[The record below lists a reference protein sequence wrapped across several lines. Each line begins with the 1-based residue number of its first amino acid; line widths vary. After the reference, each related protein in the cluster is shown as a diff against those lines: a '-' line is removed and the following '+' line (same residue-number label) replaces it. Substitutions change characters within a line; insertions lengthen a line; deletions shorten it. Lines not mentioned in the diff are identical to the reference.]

1 MTPHN
6 AVTRITLFR
15 APLKHNMANTHAKPL
30 WEYQPQTTRIFMGV
44 RLFTFM
50 TALIAFALLILSPVA
65 RAQIGTNNVP
75 ATLVAETT
83 TPAAGSTVTIAI
95 RFKPKSTWHGYW
107 QNPGDAGFG
116 GKFEWTLPKGVSAAA
131 PAYPVPTRL
140 VIAELMNHVF
150 ENEHALLVPVTIAP
164 GLTKGTR
171 LALKL
176 RGDWLGCTD
185 EICVPQGGDMVID
198 LTVGD
203 GSITPESRAQ
213 FDGWRAKLPRPL
225 GSEAKFEITG
235 KRARFAIPFPAAATI
250 SDPWLFA
257 INENAISYVAPQKIS
272 RNGDMLV
279 IETDASGSAFGT
291 FEGVLAIGKDKGLM
305 IKAVPGAVPA
315 AGTPIVAV
323 AETKTSP
330 VGLTTI
336 LLALGGALLG
346 GLILNIMPCVFPII
360 SLKALSLAKAGGDEG
375 ETRREALAY
384 AAGVIL
390 VCVGLGAALLGLR
403 AGGSAVGW
411 AFQLQEPRVI
421 LVLLV
426 LVTAIAFNL
435 AGLFELG
442 GLSVSGKLA
451 TGSGTSGAF
460 WTGALA
466 AFIATPCTGPFM
478 GAALGA
484 ALVLPTAAAL
494 AIFAGLGLG
503 LALPFLLLGFV
514 PAFRRMLPKPGAWM
528 ETMRHILSVPM
539 FLTALA
545 LVWLLGRQAG
555 VNAMVLGLGAAMV
568 ATLALWWFGRR
579 QAGGKGGG
587 WIAIAGVTMLMAG
600 GVAALPVDGGQSA
613 VERGESASTNIPF
626 DEVKLTALRAENRP
640 VFLYFTADWCVTCKV
655 NEKAAIERTE
665 TVEAFEAKNVAVMVG
680 DWTNADATIT
690 RFLNARGVSGVPLYL
705 YYPKGGGEPQILP
718 QVLTVGTLTA
728 LTS

>member
-1 MTPHN
+1 MRARFFSLMT
-6 AVTRITLFR
+6 VI
-15 APLKHNMANTHAKPL
+15 
-30 WEYQPQTTRIFMGV
+30 
-44 RLFTFM
+44 
-50 TALIAFALLILSPVA
+50 FALVTLALPPVA
-65 RAQIGTNNVP
+65 RAQIGPNNVP

-83 TPAAGSTVTIAI
+83 TPAAGSTVTLAI
-95 RFKPKSTWHGYW
+95 RFQPKPKWHGYW

-116 GKFEWTLPKGVSAAA
+116 GKFEWTLPKGVSAGE

-140 VIAELMNHVF
+140 VIAGLMNHVF
-150 ENEHALLVPVTIAP
+150 EEEHALLVPLTIAP
-164 GLTKGTR
+164 DVAKGTR

-185 EICVPQGGDMVID
+185 EICVPQGGDMAID

-203 GSITPESRAQ
+203 GSITPASRAQ

-225 GSEAKFEITG
+225 GAQANFQIVG
-235 KRARFAIPFPAAATI
+235 KQARFAIPFPQAAEL

-257 INENAISYVAPQKIS
+257 ATEDAVSYVTPQKIS

-279 IETDASGSAFGT
+279 IETDAGGTPFTT
-291 FEGVLAIGKDKGLM
+291 FEGVLTIGKDKGLL
-305 IKAVPGAVPA
+305 IKAVPGTVPT
-315 AGTPIVAV
+315 AGTPIA
-323 AETKTSP
+323 ALAKTESSP
-330 VGLTTI
+330 IGLIAI

-360 SLKALSLAKAGGDEG
+360 SLKALSLAKAGGDE
-375 ETRREALAY
+375 TVARREALAY

-442 GLSVSGKLA
+442 ALSVSGKLA
-451 TGSGTSGAF
+451 TASGTSGAF

-503 LALPFLLLGFV
+503 LALPFLLLGYL

-555 VNAMVLGLGAAMV
+555 VNAMSIGLGAAML

-579 QAGGKGGG
+579 QVGGKGGG
-587 WIAIAGVTMLMAG
+587 WVAVAGVILMMAG
-600 GVAALPVDGGQSA
+600 GAAILPNAGVQA
-613 VERGESASTNIPF
+613 QVPLGESASTHMPF
-626 DEVKLTALRAENRP
+626 DEAKLAALRAEGRP

-655 NEKAAIERTE
+655 NEKAAIERAE
-665 TVEAFEAKNVAVMVG
+665 VVEAFKAKNVAVMVG
-680 DWTNADATIT
+680 DWTNADAKIT
-690 RFLNARGVSGVPLYL
+690 RFLNSRSVSGVPLYL
-705 YYPKGGGEPQILP
+705 YYPKGANEPQTLP

>member
-1 MTPHN
+1 MR
-6 AVTRITLFR
+6 ARFFSFVTVL
-15 APLKHNMANTHAKPL
+15 L
-30 WEYQPQTTRIFMGV
+30 
-44 RLFTFM
+44 
-50 TALIAFALLILSPVA
+50 ALVMVALSPVA
-65 RAQIGTNNVP
+65 RAQIGPNNVP
-75 ATLVAETT
+75 ATLVAETV

-95 RFKPKSTWHGYW
+95 RFKPKPTWHGYW

-116 GKFEWTLPKGVSAAA
+116 GKFEWTLPKGVSAGA

-140 VIAELMNHVF
+140 IIAGLMNHVF
-150 ENEHALLVPVTIAP
+150 EQEHALLVPVTIPA
-164 GLTKGTR
+164 GLAKGTR
-171 LALKL
+171 LSLKL

-185 EICVPQGGDMVID
+185 EICVPQGGDMAID

-203 GSITPESRAQ
+203 GSITPAARAQ
-213 FDGWRAKLPRPL
+213 FDGWRTKLPRPL
-225 GSEAKFEITG
+225 GSEASFEIKG
-235 KRARFAIPFPAAATI
+235 KRARFAVPFPAAADI
-250 SDPWLFA
+250 SDSWLFA
-257 INENAISYVAPQKIS
+257 VSEDAISYVTTQTIS
-272 RNGDMLV
+272 RSGDMLI
-279 IETDASGSAFGT
+279 IETDASGSPFKS
-291 FEGVLAIGKDKGLM
+291 FEGVLAIGPDKGLLV
-305 IKAVPGAVPA
+305 KAVLGVVPA
-315 AGTPIVAV
+315 AGAPIAQ
-323 AETKTSP
+323 AAKTESAP
-330 VGLTTI
+330 VRLTAI

-360 SLKALSLAKAGGDEG
+360 SLKALSLAKAGGDER
-375 ETRREALAY
+375 EARREALAY

-451 TGSGTSGAF
+451 TANGTSGAF

-484 ALVLPTAAAL
+484 ALVLPTIAAL

-528 ETMRHILSVPM
+528 KTMKHILSVPM

-555 VNAMVLGLGAAMV
+555 INAMIVGLGAAMV
-568 ATLALWWFGRR
+568 AAFALWWFGRR
-579 QAGGKGGG
+579 QLRGKGGG
-587 WIAIAGVTMLMAG
+587 LMVASALALLMAG
-600 GVAALPVDGGQSA
+600 GAAALPKSSDKAMPRGEQSA
-613 VERGESASTNIPF
+613 GSAEPF
-626 DEVKLTALRAENRP
+626 SEARLAALRAEGRP

-655 NEKAAIERTE
+655 NEKAAIERME
-665 TVEAFEAKNVAVMVG
+665 TVDTFKAKNVAVMVG
-680 DWTNADATIT
+680 DWTNADAAIT

-705 YYPKGGGEPQILP
+705 YYPKGGGEPQTLP

>member
-1 MTPHN
+1 MH
-6 AVTRITLFR
+6 
-15 APLKHNMANTHAKPL
+15 
-30 WEYQPQTTRIFMGV
+30 Q
-44 RLFTFM
+44 RLFSLM
-50 TALIAFALLILSPVA
+50 TVIFALVTLALSPVA
-65 RAQIGTNNVP
+65 RAQIGSNNVP

-83 TPAAGSTVTIAI
+83 TPAAGSTVTLAI
-95 RFKPKSTWHGYW
+95 RFQPKPKWHGYW

-116 GKFEWTLPKGVSAAA
+116 GKFEWTLPKGLSAGA
-131 PAYPVPTRL
+131 PLYPVPTRL
-140 VIAELMNHVF
+140 IIADLMNHVF
-150 ENEHALLVPVTIAP
+150 EEEHALLVPLTIPA
-164 GLTKGTR
+164 GLAKGTK

-185 EICVPQGGDMVID
+185 EICVPQGGDMTID

-203 GSITPESRAQ
+203 GSITPASRAQ

-225 GSEAKFEITG
+225 GAQANFQIVG
-235 KRARFAIPFPAAATI
+235 KQARFAIPFPQTAEV

-257 INENAISYVAPQKIS
+257 ATEEAVSYVTPQKIS

-279 IETDASGSAFGT
+279 IETDASGTPFTA
-291 FEGVLAIGKDKGLM
+291 FEGVLAIGKDKGLLV
-305 IKAVPGAVPA
+305 KAVPGTVPA
-315 AGTPIVAV
+315 AGTPI
-323 AETKTSP
+323 AESAKTESAP
-330 VGLTTI
+330 AGLATI

-360 SLKALSLAKAGGDEG
+360 SLKALSLAKAGGDE
-375 ETRREALAY
+375 TAARREALAY

-451 TGSGTSGAF
+451 TASGTSGAF

-503 LALPFLLLGFV
+503 LALPFLLLGYV

-555 VNAMVLGLGAAMV
+555 VNAMSIGLGAAML

-587 WIAIAGVTMLMAG
+587 WAAVAGVIMLTTGGAVALPKAG
-600 GVAALPVDGGQSA
+600 AQPEAAL
-613 VERGESASTNIPF
+613 GETASSNMPF
-626 DEVKLTALRAENRP
+626 DESKLASLRAEGRP

-655 NEKAAIERTE
+655 NEKAAIERVE
-665 TVEAFEAKNVAVMVG
+665 VVEAFKAKNVAVMVG
-680 DWTNADATIT
+680 DWTNADAKIT
-690 RFLNARGVSGVPLYL
+690 RFLNSKGVSGVPLYL
-705 YYPKGGGEPQILP
+705 YYPEGGGEPQTLP
-718 QVLTVGTLTA
+718 QVLTPGTLTA

>member
-1 MTPHN
+1 M
-6 AVTRITLFR
+6 
-15 APLKHNMANTHAKPL
+15 
-30 WEYQPQTTRIFMGV
+30 
-44 RLFTFM
+44 RLRFFNFM
-50 TALIAFALLILSPVA
+50 TLLLTLVMVVSSPVA
-65 RAQIGTNNVP
+65 QAQVGVNNVP
-75 ATLVAETT
+75 ATLVAETV
-83 TPAAGSTVTIAI
+83 TPAAGSTVTVAI
-95 RFKPKSTWHGYW
+95 RFQPKPTWHGYW

-116 GKFEWTLPKGVSAAA
+116 GKFEWTLPKGVTAGS
-131 PAYPVPTRL
+131 PAYPVPSRL
-140 VIAELMNHVF
+140 IIADLMNHVF
-150 ENEHALLVPVTIAP
+150 EEEHALLVPVTIAP
-164 GLTKGTR
+164 GLAKGTR

-176 RGDWLGCTD
+176 RGDWLGCTN
-185 EICVPQGGDMVID
+185 EICVPQGGDMAID

-203 GSITPESRAQ
+203 GSITPASRAQ
-213 FDGWRAKLPRPL
+213 FDAWRSKLPRPL
-225 GSEAKFEITG
+225 GSQATFEIKD
-235 KRARFAIPFPAAATI
+235 KRVRFAIPFPADAAL

-257 INENAISYVAPQKIS
+257 VSEDAINYLTTQTIS
-272 RNGDMLV
+272 RSGDMLIV
-279 IETDASGSAFGT
+279 ETDAAGT
-291 FEGVLAIGKDKGLM
+291 PFKRFEAVLAIGKDKGL
-305 IKAVPGAVPA
+305 IINAVPGAVPA
-315 AGTPIVAV
+315 TGELVKSSAAEAPAASAQAG
-323 AETKTSP
+323 
-330 VGLTTI
+330 GLAAI
-336 LLALGGALLG
+336 FLALAGALLG

-360 SLKALSLAKAGGDEG
+360 SLKALSLARAGGDER
-375 ETRREALAY
+375 EARREALAY

-390 VCVGLGAALLGLR
+390 VCVALGAALLGLR

-451 TGSGTSGAF
+451 TASGTGGAF

-484 ALVLPTAAAL
+484 ALVLPTFAAL

-503 LALPFLLLGFV
+503 LALPFLLLGYV

-528 ETMRHILSVPM
+528 ETMRYILSVPM

-555 VNAMVLGLGAAMV
+555 VNAMIVGLGTALVAA
-568 ATLALWWFGRR
+568 LALWWFGHR
-579 QAGGKGGG
+579 QASGKGGG
-587 WIAIAGVTMLMAG
+587 FVAAAGVIALMAG
-600 GVAALPVDGGQSA
+600 GAVVLPKAGNQPA
-613 VERGESASTNIPF
+613 ERLGESASTDIPF
-626 DEVKLTALRAENRP
+626 DEAKLAALRAEGRP

-655 NEKAAIERTE
+655 NEKAAIERAE
-665 TVEAFEAKNVAVMVG
+665 TVEAFKAKNVAVMVG
-680 DWTNADATIT
+680 DWTNADAAIT

-705 YYPKGGGEPQILP
+705 YYPKGGGEAQTLP

>member
-1 MTPHN
+1 M
-6 AVTRITLFR
+6 R
-15 APLKHNMANTHAKPL
+15 A
-30 WEYQPQTTRIFMGV
+30 RF
-44 RLFTFM
+44 FSFM
-50 TALIAFALLILSPVA
+50 TVLFALVMVAVSPAA
-65 RAQIGTNNVP
+65 RAQIGPNNVP
-75 ATLVAETT
+75 ATLVAETV
-83 TPAAGSTVTIAI
+83 TPAAGSTVTLAI
-95 RFKPKSTWHGYW
+95 RFQPKPTWHGYW

-116 GKFEWTLPKGVSAAA
+116 GKFEWTLPKGVSAGA

-140 VIAELMNHVF
+140 IIADLMNHVF
-150 ENEHALLVPVTIAP
+150 EAEHALLIPVTIPA
-164 GLTKGTR
+164 GLAKGAR
-171 LALKL
+171 LSLKL

-185 EICVPQGGDMVID
+185 EICVPQGGDMAID

-203 GSITPESRAQ
+203 GSITPASRAQ

-225 GSEAKFEITG
+225 GSEATFEIKG
-235 KRARFAIPFPAAATI
+235 KRARFAVPFPAGAAIT
-250 SDPWLFA
+250 DPWLFA
-257 INENAISYVAPQKIS
+257 VSEDAVSYVTPQTVS
-272 RNGDMLV
+272 RNGDMLI
-279 IETDASGSAFGT
+279 IETDAAGSAFT
-291 FEGVLAIGKDKGLM
+291 AFEGVLAIGPDKGLLV
-305 IKAVPGAVPA
+305 KAVPGAVPA
-315 AGTPIVAV
+315 AGTPIAQAV
-323 AETKTSP
+323 ETESAP
-330 VGLTTI
+330 VGLTAI

-360 SLKALSLAKAGGDEG
+360 SLKALSLAKAGGDER
-375 ETRREALAY
+375 EARREALAY
-384 AAGVIL
+384 ASGVII

-451 TGSGTSGAF
+451 TASGTSGAF

-484 ALVLPTAAAL
+484 ALVLPTIAAL

-528 ETMRHILSVPM
+528 ETMKHILSVPM

-555 VNAMVLGLGAAMV
+555 INAMIVGLGAAMI
-568 ATLALWWFGRR
+568 AAFALWWFGRR
-579 QAGGKGGG
+579 QSGGKSGG
-587 WIAIAGVTMLMAG
+587 WAAIAGVILLMAG
-600 GVAALPVDGGQSA
+600 GAFALPKSGAQPATA
-613 VERGESASTNIPF
+613 VSESASANMPF
-626 DEVKLTALRAENRP
+626 DEAKLAGLRAEGRP

-655 NEKAAIERTE
+655 NEKAAIERVE
-665 TVEAFEAKNVAVMVG
+665 TMEAFKAKNIAVMVG

-705 YYPKGGGEPQILP
+705 YYPKGGEPQTLP

>member
-1 MTPHN
+1 MQHQRQGN
-6 AVTRITLFR
+6 LMRARFFSFVTVL
-15 APLKHNMANTHAKPL
+15 LVL
-30 WEYQPQTTRIFMGV
+30 
-44 RLFTFM
+44 
-50 TALIAFALLILSPVA
+50 ALAMLSPEA
-65 RAQIGTNNVP
+65 RAQIGPNNVP
-75 ATLVAETT
+75 ATLVAETV
-83 TPAAGSTVTIAI
+83 TPAAGSTITLAI
-95 RFKPKSTWHGYW
+95 RFQPKPTWHGYW

-116 GKFEWTLPKGVSAAA
+116 GKFEWTLPKGVSAGA

-140 VIAELMNHVF
+140 IIAELMNHVF
-150 ENEHALLVPVTIAP
+150 EQEHALLVPVTIPA
-164 GLTKGTR
+164 GLAKGTR
-171 LALKL
+171 LTLKL

-185 EICVPQGGDMVID
+185 EICVPQGGDMAID

-203 GSITPESRAQ
+203 GSITPASRTQ
-213 FDGWRAKLPRPL
+213 FDGWRAKLPRAL
-225 GSEAKFEITG
+225 GSEATFEITG
-235 KRARFAIPFPAAATI
+235 KRARFAIPFPAGAAIT
-250 SDPWLFA
+250 DPWLFA
-257 INENAISYVAPQKIS
+257 VNEDAISYVTPQTIS

-279 IETDASGSAFGT
+279 IETDASGSPFTA
-291 FEGVLAIGKDKGLM
+291 FEGVLAIGKDKGLL
-305 IKAVPGAVPA
+305 IKAVPGAVPT
-315 AGTPIVAV
+315 AGTPIAQAV
-323 AETKTSP
+323 KTESTP
-330 VGLTTI
+330 VGLTAI

-360 SLKALSLAKAGGDEG
+360 SLKALSLAKAGGDER
-375 ETRREALAY
+375 EARREALAY

-451 TGSGTSGAF
+451 TASGTSGAF

-484 ALVLPTAAAL
+484 ALVLPTIAAL

-555 VNAMVLGLGAAMV
+555 VNAMIIGLAAAMV
-568 ATLALWWFGRR
+568 AAFALWWFGRR
-579 QAGGKGGG
+579 QTGGKGGG
-587 WIAIAGVTMLMAG
+587 WAAIAGVIMLMAG
-600 GVAALPVDGGQSA
+600 GAAAIPKGGAQTGA
-613 VERGESASTNIPF
+613 TIGESASTNIAF
-626 DEVKLTALRAENRP
+626 DEAKLAALRAEGRP

-655 NEKAAIERTE
+655 NEKAAIERVE
-665 TVEAFEAKNVAVMVG
+665 TVDAFKAKNVAVMVG

-705 YYPKGGGEPQILP
+705 YYPKGGGEPQTLP

>member
-1 MTPHN
+1 MR
-6 AVTRITLFR
+6 ARFFSFVTVL
-15 APLKHNMANTHAKPL
+15 
-30 WEYQPQTTRIFMGV
+30 
-44 RLFTFM
+44 
-50 TALIAFALLILSPVA
+50 FALVMVAVSPA
-65 RAQIGTNNVP
+65 AHAQIGPNNVP
-75 ATLVAETT
+75 ATLVAETV
-83 TPAAGSTVTIAI
+83 TPAAGSTVTLAI
-95 RFKPKSTWHGYW
+95 RFQPKPTWHGYW

-116 GKFEWTLPKGVSAAA
+116 GKFEWTLPKGVSAGA

-140 VIAELMNHVF
+140 IIADLMNHVF
-150 ENEHALLVPVTIAP
+150 EAEHALLVPVTIPA
-164 GLTKGTR
+164 GLAKGTK

-176 RGDWLGCTD
+176 RGDWLGCTND
-185 EICVPQGGDMVID
+185 ICVPQGGDMAID

-203 GSITPESRAQ
+203 GSITPAARAQ

-225 GSEAKFEITG
+225 GSEAKFEIKG
-235 KRARFAIPFPAAATI
+235 KRARFAVPFPAGAAI
-250 SDPWLFA
+250 ADPWLFA
-257 INENAISYVAPQKIS
+257 VSEDAVSYVTPQTVS
-272 RNGDMLV
+272 RNGDMLI
-279 IETDASGSAFGT
+279 IETDASGSPFTA
-291 FEGVLAIGKDKGLM
+291 FEGVLAIGPDKGLVV
-305 IKAVPGAVPA
+305 KAVPGAVPA
-315 AGTPIVAV
+315 AGTPIAQAV
-323 AETKTSP
+323 ETESAP
-330 VGLTTI
+330 IGLNAI

-360 SLKALSLAKAGGDEG
+360 SLKALSLAKAGGDER
-375 ETRREALAY
+375 EARREALAY
-384 AAGVIL
+384 AAGVIV

-421 LVLLV
+421 LILLV

-451 TGSGTSGAF
+451 TASGTSGAF

-484 ALVLPTAAAL
+484 ALVLPTIAAL

-528 ETMRHILSVPM
+528 ETMKHILSVPM

-555 VNAMVLGLGAAMV
+555 INAMIVGLGAAMI
-568 ATLALWWFGRR
+568 AAFALWWFGRR
-579 QAGGKGGG
+579 QSGGKSGG
-587 WIAIAGVTMLMAG
+587 WAAFAGVILLMAG
-600 GVAALPVDGGQSA
+600 GAFALPKGGAQPATA
-613 VERGESASTNIPF
+613 VGESASANMPF
-626 DEVKLTALRAENRP
+626 DEAKLAALRAEGRP

-655 NEKAAIERTE
+655 NEKAAIERAE
-665 TVEAFEAKNVAVMVG
+665 TVDAFKAKNVAVMVG

-705 YYPKGGGEPQILP
+705 YYPKGGGEPQTLP

>member
-1 MTPHN
+1 MGIS
-6 AVTRITLFR
+6 ASGD
-15 APLKHNMANTHAKPL
+15 KD
-30 WEYQPQTTRIFMGV
+30 FMQV
-44 RLFTFM
+44 RYFNFM
-50 TALIAFALLILSPVA
+50 SALIALALLVLPSVA
-65 RAQIGTNNVP
+65 GAQIGPNNVP
-75 ATLVAETT
+75 ATLVAETV
-83 TPAAGSTVTIAI
+83 TPAAGSTVTLAI
-95 RFKPKSTWHGYW
+95 RFQPKPTWHGYW

-116 GKFEWTLPKGVSAAA
+116 GKFEWTLPKGVSAGA

-140 VIAELMNHVF
+140 IIAELMNHVF
-150 ENEHALLVPVTIAP
+150 EQEHALLVPITIP
-164 GLTKGTR
+164 TGLTKGTR

-185 EICVPQGGDMVID
+185 EICVPQGGDMEID

-203 GSITPESRAQ
+203 GSITPAARAQ

-225 GSEAKFEITG
+225 GSQATFEISG
-235 KRARFAIPFPAAATI
+235 KRARFAIPFPQAAAI
-250 SDPWLFA
+250 SEPWLFA
-257 INENAISYVAPQKIS
+257 LNEDAISYVTPQSVS

-279 IETDASGSAFGT
+279 IETDAFGSRFTA
-291 FEGVLAIGKDKGLM
+291 FEGVLAIGKDKGLL

-315 AGTPIVAV
+315 VGTPVASTER
-323 AETKTSP
+323 AEPLQTS
-330 VGLTTI
+330 GWAAI
-336 LLALGGALLG
+336 FLALGGALLG
-346 GLILNIMPCVFPII
+346 GLILNVMPCVFPII
-360 SLKALSLAKAGGDEG
+360 SLKALSLAKAGGDER
-375 ETRREALAY
+375 EAKQEALAY

-442 GLSVSGKLA
+442 GLSVDGALMNK
-451 TGSGTSGAF
+451 GGVSGAF

-484 ALVLPTAAAL
+484 ALVLPTVAAL

-528 ETMRHILSVPM
+528 VTMRHVLSVPM

-555 VNAMVLGLGAAMV
+555 VNGMIFGLAAAMA
-568 ATLALWWFGRR
+568 ATFMLWGFGRR

-587 WIAIAGVTMLMAG
+587 LA
-600 GVAALPVDGGQSA
+600 VAATIGVITAIWLYALPAGQA
-613 VERGESASTNIPF
+613 VKSDVAKAGAEPF
-626 DEVKLTALRAENRP
+626 SEARLAALRAEGRP
-640 VFLYFTADWCVTCKV
+640 VFVYFTADWCVTCKV
-655 NEKAAIERTE
+655 NEKAAIDREDTQ
-665 TVEAFEAKNVAVMVG
+665 TAFKTANVATLVG

-690 RFLNARGVSGVPLYL
+690 RFLSARGVSGVPLYL
-705 YYPKGGGEPQILP
+705 YYPKGGGEPKTLP

>member
-1 MTPHN
+1 M
-6 AVTRITLFR
+6 R
-15 APLKHNMANTHAKPL
+15 A
-30 WEYQPQTTRIFMGV
+30 RF
-44 RLFTFM
+44 FSFM
-50 TALIAFALLILSPVA
+50 TLLLAFAVVALPVTA
-65 RAQIGTNNVP
+65 RAQIGPNNVP
-75 ATLVAETT
+75 ATLVAETV
-83 TPAAGSTVTIAI
+83 TPAAGSTITLAI
-95 RFKPKSTWHGYW
+95 RFQPKPTWHGYW

-116 GKFEWTLPKGVSAAA
+116 GKFEWTLPKGVSAGT

-140 VIAELMNHVF
+140 VIADLMNHIF
-150 ENEHALLVPVTIAP
+150 EGEHALLVPVTIAP
-164 GLTKGTR
+164 GLAKGTR
-171 LALKL
+171 LTLKL

-185 EICVPQGGDMVID
+185 EICVPQGGDMAID

-203 GSITPESRAQ
+203 GSITPAARAQ
-213 FDGWRAKLPRPL
+213 FDGWRAKMPRPL
-225 GSEAKFEITG
+225 GSEASFEIKG
-235 KRARFAIPFPAAATI
+235 KRARFAVPFPAAADI

-257 INENAISYVAPQKIS
+257 VSEDAISYVATQTVS

-279 IETDASGSAFGT
+279 IETDATGT
-291 FEGVLAIGKDKGLM
+291 PFTSFEGMLAIGKDKGLL

-315 AGTPIVAV
+315 AGTPIAQAV
-323 AETKTSP
+323 KTESAP
-330 VGLTTI
+330 IGLTAI

-360 SLKALSLAKAGGDEG
+360 SLKALSLAKAGGDER
-375 ETRREALAY
+375 EARREALAY

-451 TGSGTSGAF
+451 TASGTSGAF

-484 ALVLPTAAAL
+484 ALVLPTFAAL

-528 ETMRHILSVPM
+528 ETMKHILSVPM

-555 VNAMVLGLGAAMV
+555 INAMIVGLGAAMV
-568 ATLALWWFGRR
+568 AAFALWWFGRR
-579 QAGGKGGG
+579 QSGGKGGG
-587 WIAIAGVTMLMAG
+587 WAAIAGVVMLMTG
-600 GVAALPVDGGQSA
+600 GAFALPEDGAQPAAAL
-613 VERGESASTNIPF
+613 GESASTNIAF
-626 DEVKLTALRAENRP
+626 DETKLAALRGEGRP

-655 NEKAAIERTE
+655 NEKAAIERAE
-665 TVEAFEAKNVAVMVG
+665 TVDAFKAKNVAVMVG

-705 YYPKGGGEPQILP
+705 YYPKGGGEPQTLP

>member
-1 MTPHN
+1 MRARFFSLMT
-6 AVTRITLFR
+6 VI
-15 APLKHNMANTHAKPL
+15 
-30 WEYQPQTTRIFMGV
+30 
-44 RLFTFM
+44 
-50 TALIAFALLILSPVA
+50 FALVTLTLPPVA
-65 RAQIGTNNVP
+65 RAQIGPNNVP

-83 TPAAGSTVTIAI
+83 TPAAGSTVTLAI
-95 RFKPKSTWHGYW
+95 RFQPKPKWHGYW

-116 GKFEWTLPKGVSAAA
+116 GKFEWTLPKGVSAGG

-140 VIAELMNHVF
+140 VIAGLMNHVF
-150 ENEHALLVPVTIAP
+150 EEEHALLVPLTIAP
-164 GLTKGTR
+164 DVAKGTR

-185 EICVPQGGDMVID
+185 EICVPQGGDMAID

-203 GSITPESRAQ
+203 GSITPASRAQ

-225 GSEAKFEITG
+225 GAQANFQIVG
-235 KRARFAIPFPAAATI
+235 NQVRFAIPFPQAAEL

-257 INENAISYVAPQKIS
+257 ATEDAVSYVTPQKIS

-279 IETDASGSAFGT
+279 IETDASGTPFT
-291 FEGVLAIGKDKGLM
+291 IFEGVLTIGKDKGLL
-305 IKAVPGAVPA
+305 IKAVPGTVPT
-315 AGTPIVAV
+315 AGTPIA
-323 AETKTSP
+323 ALAKTESAP
-330 VGLTTI
+330 IGLIAI

-360 SLKALSLAKAGGDEG
+360 SLKALSLAKAGGDE
-375 ETRREALAY
+375 TVARREALAY

-442 GLSVSGKLA
+442 ALSVSGKLA
-451 TGSGTSGAF
+451 TASGTSGAF

-503 LALPFLLLGFV
+503 LALPFLLLGYL

-555 VNAMVLGLGAAMV
+555 VNAMSIGLGAAML

-579 QAGGKGGG
+579 QVGGKGGG
-587 WIAIAGVTMLMAG
+587 WVAVAGVILMMAG
-600 GVAALPVDGGQSA
+600 GAAILPNAGVQA
-613 VERGESASTNIPF
+613 QVPLGESASTHMPF
-626 DEVKLTALRAENRP
+626 DEAKLAALRAEGRP

-655 NEKAAIERTE
+655 NEKAAIERAE
-665 TVEAFEAKNVAVMVG
+665 VVEAFKAKNVAVMVG
-680 DWTNADATIT
+680 DWTNADAKIT
-690 RFLNARGVSGVPLYL
+690 RFLNSRSVSGVPLYL
-705 YYPKGGGEPQILP
+705 YYPKGANEPQTLP

>member
-1 MTPHN
+1 MQHQRQGN
-6 AVTRITLFR
+6 LMR
-15 APLKHNMANTHAKPL
+15 A
-30 WEYQPQTTRIFMGV
+30 RF
-44 RLFTFM
+44 FSFM
-50 TALIAFALLILSPVA
+50 TVLLALVMVTQSPMA
-65 RAQIGTNNVP
+65 RAQIGPNNVP
-75 ATLVAETT
+75 ATLVAETV
-83 TPAAGSTVTIAI
+83 TPAAGSTVTLAI
-95 RFKPKSTWHGYW
+95 RFQPKPTWHGYW

-116 GKFEWTLPKGVSAAA
+116 GKFEWTLPKGVSAGA

-140 VIAELMNHVF
+140 IIADLMNHVF
-150 ENEHALLVPVTIAP
+150 EAEHALLVPVSIPA
-164 GLTKGTR
+164 GLAKGTK

-185 EICVPQGGDMVID
+185 EICVPQGGDMAID

-203 GSITPESRAQ
+203 GSITPASRAQ

-225 GSEAKFEITG
+225 GSEATFEIKG
-235 KRARFAIPFPAAATI
+235 KRARFAVPFPAGAAI
-250 SDPWLFA
+250 ANPWLFA
-257 INENAISYVAPQKIS
+257 VSEDAVSYVTPQTVS
-272 RNGDMLV
+272 RNGDMLI
-279 IETDASGSAFGT
+279 IETDASGNPFTS
-291 FEGVLAIGKDKGLM
+291 FEGVLAIGPDKGLLV
-305 IKAVPGAVPA
+305 KAVPGAVPA
-315 AGTPIVAV
+315 AGTPIAQAV
-323 AETKTSP
+323 ETESAP
-330 VGLTTI
+330 VGLNAI

-360 SLKALSLAKAGGDEG
+360 SLKALSLAKAGGDER
-375 ETRREALAY
+375 EARREALAY
-384 AAGVIL
+384 AAGVIV

-451 TGSGTSGAF
+451 TASGTSGAF

-484 ALVLPTAAAL
+484 ALVLPTIAAL

-514 PAFRRMLPKPGAWM
+514 PGFRRMLPKPGAWM
-528 ETMRHILSVPM
+528 ETMKHILSVPM

-555 VNAMVLGLGAAMV
+555 INAMIVGLGAAMI
-568 ATLALWWFGRR
+568 AAFALWWFGRR
-579 QAGGKGGG
+579 QSGGKGGG
-587 WIAIAGVTMLMAG
+587 WVAVAGVILLMAG
-600 GVAALPVDGGQSA
+600 GAFALPKGGAQPA
-613 VERGESASTNIPF
+613 TAAGESASTNIAF
-626 DEVKLTALRAENRP
+626 DETKLAALRAEGRP

-655 NEKAAIERTE
+655 NEKAAIERAE
-665 TVEAFEAKNVAVMVG
+665 TVEAFKAKNVAVMVG

-705 YYPKGGGEPQILP
+705 YYPKGGEPQTLP

>member
-1 MTPHN
+1 M
-6 AVTRITLFR
+6 R
-15 APLKHNMANTHAKPL
+15 A
-30 WEYQPQTTRIFMGV
+30 RF
-44 RLFTFM
+44 FSFM
-50 TALIAFALLILSPVA
+50 TVLLALAMLALSPMA
-65 RAQIGTNNVP
+65 RAQIGPNNVP
-75 ATLVAETT
+75 ATLVAETP
-83 TPAAGSTVTIAI
+83 TPAAGSTITLAI
-95 RFKPKSTWHGYW
+95 RFEPKPTWHGYW

-116 GKFEWTLPKGVSAAA
+116 GKFEWMLPKGVSAGA

-140 VIAELMNHVF
+140 IIADLMNHVF
-150 ENEHALLVPVTIAP
+150 EAEHALLVPVTIAP
-164 GLTKGTR
+164 GLAKGTR
-171 LALKL
+171 LTLKL

-185 EICVPQGGDMVID
+185 EICVPQGGDMAID

-203 GSITPESRAQ
+203 GSITPAARTQ
-213 FDGWRAKLPRPL
+213 FDGWREKLPRPL
-225 GSEAKFEITG
+225 GSEASFEIKG
-235 KRARFAIPFPAAATI
+235 KRARFAVPFPVGAAIA
-250 SDPWLFA
+250 DPWLFA
-257 INENAISYVAPQKIS
+257 VSEDAISYVTLQTIS
-272 RNGDMLV
+272 RNGDMLI
-279 IETDASGSAFGT
+279 IETDAAGSPFTAF
-291 FEGVLAIGKDKGLM
+291 EAVLAIGPDKGLLV
-305 IKAVPGAVPA
+305 KAVPGAVPA
-315 AGTPIVAV
+315 AGTPI
-323 AETKTSP
+323 AEAAKTESAT
-330 VGLTTI
+330 VGLTAI

-360 SLKALSLAKAGGDEG
+360 SLKALSLAKAGGDER
-375 ETRREALAY
+375 EARREALAY
-384 AAGVIL
+384 AAGVII

-451 TGSGTSGAF
+451 TASGTSGAF

-484 ALVLPTAAAL
+484 ALVLPTIAAL

-514 PAFRRMLPKPGAWM
+514 PTFRRMLPKPGAWM
-528 ETMRHILSVPM
+528 ETMKHILSVPM

-555 VNAMVLGLGAAMV
+555 INAMIVALGAAMV
-568 ATLALWWFGRR
+568 SAFALWWFGRR
-579 QAGGKGGG
+579 QLGGKGGG
-587 WIAIAGVTMLMAG
+587 WAAIAGVILLMAG
-600 GVAALPVDGGQSA
+600 GTFALPKGGAQPVAAP
-613 VERGESASTNIPF
+613 GESASTNIAF
-626 DEVKLTALRAENRP
+626 DEAKLAALRAEGRP

-655 NEKAAIERTE
+655 NEKAAIERVE
-665 TVEAFEAKNVAVMVG
+665 TVDAFKAKNVAVMVG

-705 YYPKGGGEPQILP
+705 YYPKGGGEPQTLP
-718 QVLTVGTLTA
+718 QVLTVGTLTE
-728 LTS
+728 LVS

>member
-1 MTPHN
+1 MR
-6 AVTRITLFR
+6 ARFFSFVTVL
-15 APLKHNMANTHAKPL
+15 L
-30 WEYQPQTTRIFMGV
+30 
-44 RLFTFM
+44 
-50 TALIAFALLILSPVA
+50 ALAMLALSPTA
-65 RAQIGTNNVP
+65 RAQIGPNNVP
-75 ATLVAETT
+75 ATLVAETL
-83 TPAAGSTVTIAI
+83 TPAAGSTVTLAI
-95 RFKPKSTWHGYW
+95 RFQPKPTWHGYW

-116 GKFEWTLPKGVSAAA
+116 GKFEWTLPKGVSAGA

-140 VIAELMNHVF
+140 IIADLMNHVF
-150 ENEHALLVPVTIAP
+150 EAEHALLVPVTIAP
-164 GLTKGTR
+164 GLAKGTR
-171 LALKL
+171 LTLKL
-176 RGDWLGCTD
+176 RGDWLGCTND
-185 EICVPQGGDMVID
+185 ICVPQGGDMAID

-203 GSITPESRAQ
+203 GTVTPASAAQ

-225 GSEAKFEITG
+225 GSEAKFEIAG
-235 KRARFAIPFPAAATI
+235 KRARFAIPFPAKADV
-250 SDPWLFA
+250 SDPWLFPVS
-257 INENAISYVAPQKIS
+257 EDAISYVATQTVS
-272 RNGDMLV
+272 RSGDMLV
-279 IETDASGSAFGT
+279 IETDAAGSPFTA
-291 FEGVLAIGKDKGLM
+291 FEGVLAIGKDKGLL
-305 IKAVPGAVPA
+305 IKATPGAVPA
-315 AGTPIVAV
+315 AGAPIAAAV
-323 AETKTSP
+323 KTEAAP
-330 VGLTTI
+330 IGFTAI

-360 SLKALSLAKAGGDEG
+360 SLKALSLAKAGGDER
-375 ETRREALAY
+375 EARREALAY

-421 LVLLV
+421 LILLV
-426 LVTAIAFNL
+426 LVTVIAFNL

-451 TGSGTSGAF
+451 TASGTSGAF

-478 GAALGA
+478 GAALGV
-484 ALVLPTAAAL
+484 ALVLPTFAAL

-528 ETMRHILSVPM
+528 ETMKHILSVPM

-555 VNAMVLGLGAAMV
+555 INAMIIGLAAAMV
-568 ATLALWWFGRR
+568 AAFALWWFGRR
-579 QAGGKGGG
+579 QSGGKGGG
-587 WIAIAGVTMLMAG
+587 WVAIAGVILLMAG
-600 GVAALPVDGGQSA
+600 GAVALPKGGAQPAAAL
-613 VERGESASTNIPF
+613 GESASTNLPF
-626 DEVKLTALRAENRP
+626 DEAKLAALRAEGRP

-655 NEKAAIERTE
+655 NEKAAIERVE
-665 TVEAFEAKNVAVMVG
+665 TVEAFKAKNVAVMVG
-680 DWTNADATIT
+680 DWTNADARIT

-705 YYPKGGGEPQILP
+705 YYPKGGEPQTLP

>member
-1 MTPHN
+1 MRARFFN
-6 AVTRITLFR
+6 FVTVL
-15 APLKHNMANTHAKPL
+15 L
-30 WEYQPQTTRIFMGV
+30 
-44 RLFTFM
+44 
-50 TALIAFALLILSPVA
+50 ALAGLALSPSV
-65 RAQIGTNNVP
+65 RAQIGPNNVP
-75 ATLVAETT
+75 ATLVAETV
-83 TPAAGSTVTIAI
+83 TPAAGSTITLAI
-95 RFKPKSTWHGYW
+95 RFQPKPTWHGYW

-116 GKFEWTLPKGVSAAA
+116 GKFDWTLPKGVSAGN

-140 VIAELMNHVF
+140 VIADLMNHVF
-150 ENEHALLVPVTIAP
+150 EAEHALLVPVTIAP
-164 GLTKGTR
+164 DLAKGTR
-171 LALKL
+171 LTLKL
-176 RGDWLGCTD
+176 RGDWLGCTN
-185 EICVPQGGDMVID
+185 EICVPQGGDMAID

-203 GSITPESRAQ
+203 GSIAPASAEQ
-213 FDGWRAKLPRPL
+213 FDGWRAKLPRSL
-225 GSEAKFEITG
+225 GSQASFEIKG
-235 KRARFAIPFPAAATI
+235 KRVRFAVPFPAAADI

-257 INENAISYVAPQKIS
+257 VSEDAISYVTPQAIS
-272 RNGDMLV
+272 RNGDMLI
-279 IETDASGSAFGT
+279 IETDAAGSPFTAF
-291 FEGVLAIGKDKGLM
+291 EAVLAIGKDQGLLV
-305 IKAVPGAVPA
+305 KAVPGAVPA
-315 AGTPIVAV
+315 AGTPIAQ
-323 AETKTSP
+323 AAKTESVP
-330 VGLTTI
+330 VGLAAI

-360 SLKALSLAKAGGDEG
+360 SLKALSLAKAGGDER
-375 ETRREALAY
+375 EARREALAY

-451 TGSGTSGAF
+451 TANGTSGAF

-484 ALVLPTAAAL
+484 ALVLPTFAAL

-514 PAFRRMLPKPGAWM
+514 PAFRRILPKPGAWM
-528 ETMRHILSVPM
+528 ETMKHILSVPM

-555 VNAMVLGLGAAMV
+555 INAMIVGLGAAMV
-568 ATLALWWFGRR
+568 SALALWWCGRR
-579 QAGGKGGG
+579 QLGGKGGG
-587 WIAIAGVTMLMAG
+587 WFAVAGVIMLMAG
-600 GVAALPVDGGQSA
+600 GAVALPNGGAQPAAAL
-613 VERGESASTNIPF
+613 GESASTNVPF
-626 DEVKLTALRAENRP
+626 DETKLAALRAEGRP
-640 VFLYFTADWCVTCKV
+640 IFLYFTADWCVTCKI
-655 NEKAAIERTE
+655 NEKAAIERVE
-665 TVEAFEAKNVAVMVG
+665 TVEAFKAKNVAVMVG
-680 DWTNADATIT
+680 DWTNADAKIT

-705 YYPKGGGEPQILP
+705 YYPKGGGEPQTLP

>member
-1 MTPHN
+1 M
-6 AVTRITLFR
+6 R
-15 APLKHNMANTHAKPL
+15 A
-30 WEYQPQTTRIFMGV
+30 RF
-44 RLFTFM
+44 FSFM
-50 TALIAFALLILSPVA
+50 TVLLALVMVALPPSA
-65 RAQIGTNNVP
+65 RAQIGPNNVP
-75 ATLVAETT
+75 ATLVAETV
-83 TPAAGSTVTIAI
+83 TPAAGSTVTLAI
-95 RFKPKSTWHGYW
+95 RFQPKPTWHGYW

-116 GKFEWTLPKGVSAAA
+116 GKFEWTLPKGISAGP

-150 ENEHALLVPVTIAP
+150 EAEHALLVPVTIPA
-164 GLTKGTR
+164 GLAKGTK

-185 EICVPQGGDMVID
+185 EICVPQGGDMAID

-203 GSITPESRAQ
+203 GSITPSARAQ

-225 GSEAKFEITG
+225 GSDAAFEIKG
-235 KRARFAIPFPAAATI
+235 KRARFAVPFPADAAI
-250 SDPWLFA
+250 ADPWLFA
-257 INENAISYVAPQKIS
+257 VSEDAVSYVTPQMVS
-272 RNGDMLV
+272 RNGDILI
-279 IETDASGSAFGT
+279 IETDAAGSAFT
-291 FEGVLAIGKDKGLM
+291 AFEGVLAIGPDRGLLV
-305 IKAVPGAVPA
+305 KAVPGVVPA
-315 AGTPIVAV
+315 AGTPIAQAV
-323 AETKTSP
+323 TTEGAA
-330 VGLTTI
+330 VGLTAI

-360 SLKALSLAKAGGDEG
+360 SLKALSLAKAGGDES
-375 ETRREALAY
+375 EARREALAY
-384 AAGVIL
+384 AAGVII

-451 TGSGTSGAF
+451 TASGTSGAF

-484 ALVLPTAAAL
+484 ALVLPTFAAL

-528 ETMRHILSVPM
+528 ETMKHILSVPM

-555 VNAMVLGLGAAMV
+555 INAMIVGLGAAMV
-568 ATLALWWFGRR
+568 AAFALWWFGRR
-579 QAGGKGGG
+579 QSGGKGGG
-587 WIAIAGVTMLMAG
+587 WAAIAGVVMLMTG
-600 GVAALPVDGGQSA
+600 GAFALPKDGAQPAAAL
-613 VERGESASTNIPF
+613 GESASTNFAF
-626 DEVKLTALRAENRP
+626 DETKLAALRGEGRP

-655 NEKAAIERTE
+655 NEKAAIERAE
-665 TVEAFEAKNVAVMVG
+665 TVEAFKTKNVAVMVG

-705 YYPKGGGEPQILP
+705 YYPKGGGEPQTLP

>member
-1 MTPHN
+1 M
-6 AVTRITLFR
+6 R
-15 APLKHNMANTHAKPL
+15 A
-30 WEYQPQTTRIFMGV
+30 RF
-44 RLFTFM
+44 FSFM
-50 TALIAFALLILSPVA
+50 TVLFALVMVAVSPAA
-65 RAQIGTNNVP
+65 RAQIGPNNVP
-75 ATLVAETT
+75 ATLVAETL
-83 TPAAGSTVTIAI
+83 TPAAGSTVTLAI
-95 RFKPKSTWHGYW
+95 RFQPKPTWHGYW

-116 GKFEWTLPKGVSAAA
+116 GKFEWTLPKGVSAGA

-140 VIAELMNHVF
+140 IIADLMNHVF
-150 ENEHALLVPVTIAP
+150 EAEHALLVPVTIPA
-164 GLTKGTR
+164 GLAKGTK

-176 RGDWLGCTD
+176 RGDWLGCTND
-185 EICVPQGGDMVID
+185 ICVPQGGDMAID

-203 GSITPESRAQ
+203 GTVTPAGRAQ

-225 GSEAKFEITG
+225 GSEASFEIKG
-235 KRARFAIPFPAAATI
+235 KRARFAVPFPAGADV

-257 INENAISYVAPQKIS
+257 VSEDAVSYVTPQTVS
-272 RNGDMLV
+272 RNGDMLI
-279 IETDASGSAFGT
+279 IETDAAGSALT
-291 FEGVLAIGKDKGLM
+291 AFEGVLAIGPDKGLLV
-305 IKAVPGAVPA
+305 KAVPGAVPA
-315 AGTPIVAV
+315 AGTPIVQAV
-323 AETKTSP
+323 ETESAP
-330 VGLTTI
+330 VGLTAI

-360 SLKALSLAKAGGDEG
+360 SLKALSLAKAGGDER
-375 ETRREALAY
+375 EARREALAY
-384 AAGVIL
+384 AAGVIV

-451 TGSGTSGAF
+451 TASGTSGAF

-484 ALVLPTAAAL
+484 ALVLPTIAAL

-528 ETMRHILSVPM
+528 ETMKHILSVPM

-555 VNAMVLGLGAAMV
+555 INAMIVGLGAAMI
-568 ATLALWWFGRR
+568 AAFALWWFGRR
-579 QAGGKGGG
+579 QSGGKGGG
-587 WIAIAGVTMLMAG
+587 WAAIAGVVMLMTG
-600 GVAALPVDGGQSA
+600 GAFALPEDGEQPAAAL
-613 VERGESASTNIPF
+613 GESASTNIAF
-626 DEVKLTALRAENRP
+626 DETKLAALRGEGRP

-655 NEKAAIERTE
+655 NEKAAIERAE
-665 TVEAFEAKNVAVMVG
+665 TMDAFKAKNVAVMVG

-705 YYPKGGGEPQILP
+705 YYPKGGGEPQTLP

>member
-1 MTPHN
+1 M
-6 AVTRITLFR
+6 R
-15 APLKHNMANTHAKPL
+15 A
-30 WEYQPQTTRIFMGV
+30 RF
-44 RLFTFM
+44 FSFM
-50 TALIAFALLILSPVA
+50 TVLLALVIVALSPMA
-65 RAQIGTNNVP
+65 SAQIGPNNVP
-75 ATLVAETT
+75 ATLVAETL
-83 TPAAGSTVTIAI
+83 TPAAGSTVTLAI
-95 RFKPKSTWHGYW
+95 RFQPKPTWHGYW

-116 GKFEWTLPKGVSAAA
+116 GKFEWTLPKGVSAGK

-140 VIAELMNHVF
+140 IIAELMNHVF
-150 ENEHALLVPVTIAP
+150 EAEHALLVPVTIPA
-164 GLTKGTR
+164 GLAKGTK

-185 EICVPQGGDMVID
+185 EICVPQGGDMAID

-203 GSITPESRAQ
+203 ASITPASRAQ

-225 GSEAKFEITG
+225 GSQATFEIKG
-235 KRARFAIPFPAAATI
+235 KQARFAVPFPASAAV

-257 INENAISYVAPQKIS
+257 VSENAISYVTPQKIS

-279 IETDASGSAFGT
+279 IETDAAGSPFTAF
-291 FEGVLAIGKDKGLM
+291 EAVLAIGKDKGLL

-315 AGTPIVAV
+315 AGTPI
-323 AETKTSP
+323 AEGVKTEIAPP
-330 VGLTTI
+330 VELSVI

-360 SLKALSLAKAGGDEG
+360 SLKALSLAKAGGDESAA
-375 ETRREALAY
+375 RREALAY

-390 VCVGLGAALLGLR
+390 VCVGLGAMLLGLR

-426 LVTAIAFNL
+426 LVTGIAFNL

-442 GLSVSGKLA
+442 GLSVDGKLMNQ
-451 TGSGTSGAF
+451 SGTSGAF

-484 ALVLPTAAAL
+484 ALVLPTIAAL

-503 LALPFLLLGFV
+503 LALPFLLLGYV

-528 ETMRHILSVPM
+528 ETMRHILSIPM
-539 FLTALA
+539 FLTALG
-545 LVWLLGRQAG
+545 LLWLLGRQAG
-555 VNAMVLGLGAAMV
+555 VNAIIVGLAAAMV
-568 ATLALWWFGRR
+568 AAFGLWWFGRR

-587 WIAIAGVTMLMAG
+587 WVAVAAVAAIMAG
-600 GVAALPVDGGQSA
+600 GAVALPKPVSQTAAAETASST
-613 VERGESASTNIPF
+613 GEAFSEAR
-626 DEVKLTALRAENRP
+626 LAALRAEGRP
-640 VFLYFTADWCVTCKV
+640 VFVYFTADWCLTCKV
-655 NEKAAIERTE
+655 NEKAAIDRSETE
-665 TVEAFEAKNVAVMVG
+665 AAFKAANVATLVG

-690 RFLNARGVSGVPLYL
+690 RFLNAHGVSGVPLYL
-705 YYPKGGGEPQILP
+705 YYPKGGGEPKTLP
-718 QVLTVGTLTA
+718 QVLTVATLTG